1 MSSPSMLEQTNTKHE
16 LGLQIKVSVES
27 RRALVR
33 TNEET
38 ALPDNA
44 SSVSFIRRGVAR
56 DLEPLVSRHFLG
68 INLSGFLINDTNNGM
83 TLSDRK
89 KIGLIS
95 RVIEAKLYRSSFSL
109 EQHADPGTLI
119 ERFNA
124 LRARSSIMYDRAL
137 FDRKLLSAEN
147 AESTLNDYQ
156 RLLRNH
162 VGKALYDQIQEAS
175 RKLRLLK
182 AECVNLISRRGVQHT
197 LELNEE
203 RYAEDLFPRVLR
215 KLYFNCPLLKSLGAL
230 NVHTKTVEMNRIL
243 KQDWMYLLYE
253 AKTLI
258 DEVEHFRCMFKSEP
272 VCSCFSY
279 AQM

>member
-33 TNEET
+33 TNEEK

-156 RLLRNH
+156 RQLRNH
-162 VGKALYDQIQEAS
+162 VGEALYDRIQEAS
-175 RKLRLLK
+175 RKLSLLR
-182 AECVNLISRRGVQHT
+182 AECVNLNLKKEIKDNADECCV
-197 LELNEE
+197 
-203 RYAEDLFPRVLR
+203 EDMLPHVLR

-230 NVHTKTVEMNRIL
+230 NVHTKTLEMNRVTKL
-243 KQDWMYLLYE
+243 DWRDLLHE

-258 DEVEHFRCMFKSEP
+258 DEVEQLRCLFKSDCC
-272 VCSCFSY
+272 CSN
-279 AQM
+279 A